1 MKFLAG
7 DRVTHGADPYY
18 TTREAPSERGFD
30 SVVPVA
36 VPVFGTV
43 IRQFGP
49 GYGRGVRVHVS
60 WPASA
65 RRMDPWWH
73 GEHIPSALK
82 CVTNK

>member
-1 MKFLAG
+1 MMKFLAG
-7 DRVTHGADPYY
+7 DRVTHEADPYY
-18 TTREAPSERGFD
+18 TTRADSSE
-30 SVVPVA
+30 
-36 VPVFGTV
+36 PVFGTV
-43 IRQFGP
+43 IRQFNP
-49 GYGRGVRVHVS
+49 CYGRGVRVHVS